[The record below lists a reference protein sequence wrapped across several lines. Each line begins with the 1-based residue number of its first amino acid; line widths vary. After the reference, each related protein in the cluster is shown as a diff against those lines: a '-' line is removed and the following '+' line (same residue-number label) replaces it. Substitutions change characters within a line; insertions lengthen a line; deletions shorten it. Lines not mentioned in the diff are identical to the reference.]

1 MHTDDEF
8 TPKPELRIAVYA
20 FDGATMFHLS
30 VPPMVFGEV
39 TRQHL
44 AVWDTI
50 LFNELGADITTDEG
64 YRIGGIHGL
73 EDALGADVIVIAS
86 WHSDL
91 RAPSAQLAE
100 LLQHAHGN
108 GASVAGLC
116 LGAFPVADSGLL
128 DSRPAVTHW
137 RSLNQFSSRHP
148 GTDVDRTVLY
158 IDHGD
163 VMTSAG
169 TAAAI
174 DACLHLV
181 RSRLG
186 SDAANQVARSL
197 VVAPHRSGG
206 QAQYIDRPVPQV
218 NSLSPISEALD
229 WATQHLDERIDVVDM
244 ARAARMSLRSFVRAF
259 KENTG
264 NTPAA
269 WLRERRL
276 DEARRLLELTDLGID
291 AIASRCGF
299 ASPVT
304 LRQNFHAA
312 YATTPSEYRRRFD
325 ARRRVGSAV

>member
-1 MHTDDEF
+1 M
-8 TPKPELRIAVYA
+8 PKRGMRIAVYA
-20 FDGATMFHLS
+20 FEGATMFHLS

-44 AVWDTI
+44 AEWETI
-50 LFNELGADITTDEG
+50 LFNEQGADITTAEG
-64 YRIGGIHGL
+64 YRIGGIHDL
-73 EDALGADVIVIAS
+73 EDASGADLIVIAS
-86 WHSDL
+86 WYSDL
-91 RAPSAQLAE
+91 RAPSAPLVE
-100 LLQHAHGN
+100 MLRHAHRS
-108 GASVAGLC
+108 GAAVAGLC

-128 DSRPAVTHW
+128 GSRPAVTHW
-137 RSLNQFSSRHP
+137 HSLDEFSSRHP
-148 GTDVDRTVLY
+148 GTEIDRTVLY

-174 DACLHLV
+174 DACLHFV
-181 RSRLG
+181 RSHLG

-206 QAQYIDRPVPQV
+206 QAQYIHRPVPEL

-229 WATQHLDERIDVVDM
+229 WATRHLEERIGVADM
-244 ARAARMSLRSFVRAF
+244 ARAARMSLRSFIRAF
-259 KENTG
+259 KESTG

-291 AIASRCGF
+291 GIASRCGF

-304 LRQNFHAA
+304 LRQNFGVA
-312 YATTPSEYRRRFD
+312 YATTPSEYRRRFN
-325 ARRRVGSAV
+325 AQRRIGSAA